1 MKVSRKKISVIGD
14 GGWGTTLA
22 IILAKNGH
30 DVTLWGAFKR
40 NVEQL
45 RRNRINQ
52 KFLPGIKIPDK
63 IVFTDDLQAT
73 VHEAEIFVL
82 AMPSKYLREVL
93 GRFPSRGLDGRI
105 VVSVIKGIDTVDFLT
120 MSQILKKELKDFRL
134 AVLSG
139 PTIAREVAEGKP
151 STAVA
156 ASRQPRVAGI
166 VQSLFHCQTFRIY
179 TNTDILGVELGG
191 SLKNVIALACGV
203 CDGLGYGTNT
213 KAAILTR
220 GLVEMARLGKAMGAK
235 AETFNGLTGLGDLV
249 TTCMNR
255 QSRNRTVGEK
265 LGKGE
270 KIDRILSSMS
280 MVAEGVETVKAVVK
294 LGRKYKVSLPISEEV
309 YRIIYKGKKPLAAVT
324 DLMTRDRKPE

>member
-1 MKVSRKKISVIGD
+1 MKASRKKISVIGD

-22 IILAKNGH
+22 VILAKNGH

-40 NVEQL
+40 NVEQV

-52 KFLPGIKIPDK
+52 KFLPGIKLPDR
-63 IVFTDDLQAT
+63 IAVTDDLDAAFG
-73 VHEAEIFVL
+73 ESESLIL
-82 AMPSKYLREVL
+82 AVPSQYLRDVIR
-93 GRFPSRGLDGRI
+93 RFPSKNLDGRM
-105 VVSVIKGIDTVDFLT
+105 VVSVIKGIDTVDLLT
-120 MSQILKKELKDFRL
+120 ASQILQKELKDFKL

-139 PTIAREVAEGKP
+139 PTIAKEVAEGKP

-156 ASRQPRVAGI
+156 ASRQPKTAAAA
-166 VQSLFHCQTFRIY
+166 QSLFHCRTFRIY
-179 TNTDILGVELGG
+179 TNTDVLGVELGG

-203 CDGLGYGTNT
+203 CDGLEYGTNT

-220 GLVEMARLGKAMGAK
+220 GLVEMARLGKAMGARS
-235 AETFNGLTGLGDLV
+235 ETFSGLSGLGDLV
-249 TTCMNR
+249 TTCMNP
-255 QSRNRTVGEK
+255 QSRNRSVGER

-270 KIDRILSSMS
+270 KIDRILSSMN

-294 LGRKYKVSLPISEEV
+294 LGRKYKVPLPISEEV
-309 YRIIYKGKKPLAAVT
+309 YRIIYKDKKPLAAVT